1 MSREPSVDDRLATR
15 HMLAAAGPVGT
26 RCVDLA
32 GAGIGIALLSP
43 LLLGLALLVRLTSP
57 GPAIFRSTRVGRG
70 ARPFTLYKFRSMIA
84 NADLQGPAITAAN
97 DTRITGVGRLLRR
110 SKLDELPQLL
120 NVLKGDMSIV
130 GPRPESPAYVARYS
144 REQLEILEARP
155 GITSPASLQFRDEE
169 AQLTGETWDDYYIHT
184 VMPAKLAIDLDYLR
198 QRTVRSDL
206 RLVIQTVKSLV
217 RRDG

>member
-1 MSREPSVDDRLATR
+1 MSHEPSVDDRLAAR
-15 HMLAAAGPVGT
+15 HMLAAADGVGT

-43 LLLGLALLVRLTSP
+43 LLLGLALLVRVTSP

-97 DTRITGVGRLLRR
+97 DTRITGLGRLLRR

-120 NVLKGDMSIV
+120 NVLKGDMSLV
-130 GPRPESPAYVARYS
+130 GPRPEAPGYVALYNRD
-144 REQLEILEARP
+144 QLKILEARP
-155 GITSPASLQFRDEE
+155 GMTSPASLQFRDEE
-169 AQLTGETWDDYYIHT
+169 TQLTGEAWDDYYVHT

-217 RRDG
+217 TR